1 MYIII
6 VRLHTYGE
14 VVFEQS
20 LLTPIVFVLPAVNGS
35 T

>member
-14 VVFEQS
+14 FVIEQS
-20 LLTPIVFVLPAVNGS
+20 LLTPSVCVLPAVNGS